1 LLKSRLTMT
10 KESNRMKMKMRASRA
25 LVVTAAAA
33 ATLIAVSGCA
43 PGNNTATPQSTR
55 DVSIKAPTDDITIK
69 IQDETG
75 FPVTS
80 DLTEE
85 FTKQYPNV
93 TFNVVRDSFQNLLA
107 NTPRLLASA
116 DAPDLIRQ
124 STIGTTVKDGLLTNL
139 DPYFDAYGWDKFSA
153 GQLAGGRITEDGV
166 RGDGSLY
173 QFGIGFS
180 VTGIYMNKKLADEA
194 GITEVP
200 TTLDELEA
208 DLKQAKAAGVLP
220 IQTGMQDGVGTFVL
234 QALINQYGD
243 KQDLIDWMFNKPG
256 ATIDTDAALKGST
269 TFQDWAKAGYL
280 PPDVNAINYTT
291 MVSNFTSGQGLFM
304 WDGNWD
310 AVNVEKGLGVGNAEF
325 FLMPPVEEGGKFVAM
340 GAGNTFT
347 IPAKSK
353 NADATAFFL
362 NWIATNEKA
371 RQIVVDVTGSSPGG
385 DPSQALPT
393 VKKGSLTEQALD
405 NSAKVATDDGFVDF
419 MANSTAGIYQGSLQP
434 NEQLLLTDKM
444 TPADFV
450 AATQEFYEKDLA
462 AK

>member
-1 LLKSRLTMT
+1 
-10 KESNRMKMKMRASRA
+10 MRTRPRA
-25 LVVTAAAA
+25 GRTLIVTAAAA
-33 ATLIAVSGCA
+33 TVLLAVAGCA
-43 PGNNTATPQSTR
+43 PGSSPAATAPIG
-55 DVSIKAPTDDITIK
+55 DVSTDAPTGDITIK

-80 DLTEE
+80 DLSDE

-93 TFNVVRDSFQNLLA
+93 KFDIVRDSFQNLLA

-124 STIGTTVKDGLLTNL
+124 STLGTTVKDGLLTNL
-139 DPYFDAYGWDKFSA
+139 DPYYDAYGWDKFSA
-153 GQLAGGRITEDGV
+153 GQLAGGRITDAGV
-166 RGDGSLY
+166 RGEGSLY

-180 VTGIYMNKKLADEA
+180 VTGIYMNKTIASQV
-194 GITEVP
+194 GITDAP
-200 TTLDELEA
+200 ATLDELEA
-208 DLKQAKAAGVLP
+208 DLEKAKNAGVLP
-220 IQTGMQDGVGTFVL
+220 IQTGMQDGTGTFVL

-243 KQDLIDWMFNKPG
+243 KQDLIDWMYNKSG
-256 ATIDTDAALKGST
+256 ATIDTDAALKGTT

-310 AVNVEKGLGVGNAEF
+310 AKNVETGLGAGNAEF
-325 FLMPPVEEGGKFVAM
+325 FLMPPAEAGSKYVAM

-362 NWIATNEKA
+362 NWIVTNDKA

-385 DPSQALPT
+385 DPTQALPT
-393 VKKGSLTEQALD
+393 VEKGSLVEQALN
-405 NSAKVATDDGFVDF
+405 NSATVAADDGFVDF

-434 NEQLLLTDKM
+434 NEQLLLTDKL
-444 TPADFV
+444 TPEDFLK
-450 AATQEFYEKDLA
+450 ATQEFYEKDLA

>member
-1 LLKSRLTMT
+1 
-10 KESNRMKMKMRASRA
+10 MKINKRASRA
-25 LVVTAAAA
+25 LAVTAGVAAA
-33 ATLIAVSGCA
+33 LLAVTGCA
-43 PGNNTATPQSTR
+43 PGNNTVAAQPTGTVSTA
-55 DVSIKAPTDDITIK
+55 APTGDITIK
-69 IQDETG
+69 IMDETG

-80 DLTEE
+80 NLTDE

-93 TFNVVRDSFQNLLA
+93 KFDITRDSFQNLLA
-107 NTPRLLASA
+107 NTPRLLAGA

-139 DPYFDAYGWDKFSA
+139 DPYFNAYGWNKFSA
-153 GQLAGGRITEDGV
+153 GQLAGGRITADGV
-166 RGDGSLY
+166 RGEGSLY

-180 VTGIYMNKKLADEA
+180 VTGLYMNKTIAGQV
-194 GITEVP
+194 GITGMP
-200 TTLDELEA
+200 ATLDELEA
-208 DLKQAKAAGVLP
+208 DLAKAKAAGVLP

-243 KQDLIDWMFNKPG
+243 KQKLIDWMFNKPG
-256 ATIDTDAALKGST
+256 ATINTDAALQGATK
-269 TFQDWAKAGYL
+269 FQDWAKAGYL

-310 AVNVEKGLGVGNAEF
+310 AANVDKGLGTGNAEF
-325 FLMPPVEEGGKFVAM
+325 VLMPPATAGGKHVAM

-362 NWIATNEKA
+362 NWIATNDKA

-385 DPSQALPT
+385 DPTAALPT
-393 VKKGSLTEQALD
+393 VASGSLIEAALA
-405 NSAKVATDDGFVDF
+405 NSAKVAADDGFVDF

-444 TPADFV
+444 TPADFLT
-450 AATQEFYEKDLA
+450 ATQAFYEKDLA

>member
-1 LLKSRLTMT
+1 
-10 KESNRMKMKMRASRA
+10 MRTRSRA
-25 LVVTAAAA
+25 GRTLMVTAAAA
-33 ATLIAVSGCA
+33 TVLLAVAGCA
-43 PGNNTATPQSTR
+43 PGSSPAATAPSGDFSTE
-55 DVSIKAPTDDITIK
+55 VPTGDITIK

-80 DLTEE
+80 DLSDE

-93 TFNVVRDSFQNLLA
+93 KFDIVRDSFQNLLA

-153 GQLAGGRITEDGV
+153 GQLAGGRITDAGV
-166 RGDGSLY
+166 RGEGSLY

-180 VTGIYMNKKLADEA
+180 VTGIYMNKTIASQV
-194 GITEVP
+194 GITEAP
-200 TTLDELEA
+200 ATIDELEA
-208 DLKQAKAAGVLP
+208 DLEKAKNAGVLP
-220 IQTGMQDGVGTFVL
+220 IQTGMQDGTGTFVL

-243 KQDLIDWMFNKPG
+243 KQDLIDWMYNKPG
-256 ATIDTDAALKGST
+256 ATIDTDAALKGT
-269 TFQDWAKAGYL
+269 TKFQDWAKAGYL

-310 AVNVEKGLGVGNAEF
+310 AQNVETGLGAGNAEF
-325 FLMPPVEEGGKFVAM
+325 FLMPPAEAGSKHVAM

-362 NWIATNEKA
+362 NWIVTNDKA

-385 DPSQALPT
+385 DPTQALPT
-393 VKKGSLTEQALD
+393 VEKGSLVEQALN
-405 NSAKVATDDGFVDF
+405 NSATVATDDGFVDF

-434 NEQLLLTDKM
+434 NEQLLLTDKL
-444 TPADFV
+444 TPEDFLK
-450 AATQEFYEKDLA
+450 ATQEFYEKDLA

>member
-1 LLKSRLTMT
+1 MRTT
-10 KESNRMKMKMRASRA
+10 MRARRA
-25 LVVTAAAA
+25 LLVTAAAA
-33 ATLIAVSGCA
+33 ATLIAVTGCA
-43 PGNNTATPQSTR
+43 PGSNTAAPQSSG
-55 DVSIKAPTDDITIK
+55 DVSTDAPTDDITLK

-80 DLTEE
+80 NLTEE

-93 TFNVVRDSFQNLLA
+93 KFDIVRDSFQNLLA

-180 VTGIYMNKKLADEA
+180 VTGVYMNNKLAEQV
-194 GITEVP
+194 GITEIP
-200 TTLDELEA
+200 ATMDELEA
-208 DLKQAKAAGVLP
+208 DLEKAKAAGVLP

-256 ATIDTDAALKGST
+256 ATIETDAALKGAT
-269 TFQDWAKAGYL
+269 KFQDWAKAGYL

-291 MVSNFTSGQGLFM
+291 MVSNFTSSQGLFM

-310 AVNVEKGLGVGNAEF
+310 AANVDKGLGVGAAEF
-325 FLMPPVEEGGKFVAM
+325 FLMPPAEEGGKFVAM

-362 NWIATNEKA
+362 NWIATNDKA

-385 DPSQALPT
+385 DPSQAIPAAEE
-393 VKKGSLTEQALD
+393 GSLIAQALD

-444 TPADFV
+444 SPKDFL

>member
-1 LLKSRLTMT
+1 
-10 KESNRMKMKMRASRA
+10 MRTTLRTGRA
-25 LVVTAAAA
+25 LAIAAGAAAVLLTA
-33 ATLIAVSGCA
+33 SGCA
-43 PGNNTATPQSTR
+43 PGSNTVAT
-55 DVSIKAPTDDITIK
+55 APTGAVSTEAPTGDITIK

-80 DLTEE
+80 DLADE

-93 TFNVVRDSFQNLLA
+93 KFDIVRDSFQNLLA

-139 DPYFDAYGWDKFSA
+139 DPYFEAYGWDAFSA
-153 GQLAGGRITEDGV
+153 GQLAGGRITADGV
-166 RGDGSLY
+166 RGEGSLY

-180 VTGIYMNKKLADEA
+180 VTGIYMNKTIADQV
-194 GITEVP
+194 GITETP

-208 DLKQAKAAGVLP
+208 DLEKAKDAGVLP

-243 KQDLIDWMFNKPG
+243 KQDLIDWMYNKEG
-256 ATIDTDAALKGST
+256 ATIDTDAALKGAT
-269 TFQDWAKAGYL
+269 KFQDWAKAGYL

-310 AVNVEKGLGVGNAEF
+310 AQNIDTGLGTGNAEF
-325 FLMPPVEEGGKFVAM
+325 FLMPPVEAGGKHVAM

-362 NWIATNEKA
+362 NWIVTDEKA

-393 VKKGSLTEQALD
+393 VEKGSLVEQALD
-405 NSAKVATDDGFVDF
+405 NSATVATDDGFVDF

-434 NEQLLLTDKM
+434 NEQLLLTDKL
-444 TPADFV
+444 TPADFLK
-450 AATQEFYEKDLA
+450 ATQEFYEKDLA

>member
-1 LLKSRLTMT
+1 
-10 KESNRMKMKMRASRA
+10 MRTRSRA
-25 LVVTAAAA
+25 GRTLMVTAAAA
-33 ATLIAVSGCA
+33 TVLLAVAGCA
-43 PGNNTATPQSTR
+43 PGSSPAATAPSG
-55 DVSIKAPTDDITIK
+55 DVSTEAPTGDITIK

-80 DLTEE
+80 DLSDE

-93 TFNVVRDSFQNLLA
+93 KFDIVRDSFQNLLA

-153 GQLAGGRITEDGV
+153 GQLAGGRITDAGV
-166 RGDGSLY
+166 RGEGSLY

-180 VTGIYMNKKLADEA
+180 VTGIYMNKTIASQV
-194 GITEVP
+194 GITEAP
-200 TTLDELEA
+200 ATIDELEA
-208 DLKQAKAAGVLP
+208 DLEKAKNAGVLP
-220 IQTGMQDGVGTFVL
+220 IQTGMQDGTGTFVL

-243 KQDLIDWMFNKPG
+243 KQDLIDWMYNKPG
-256 ATIDTDAALKGST
+256 ATIDTDAALKGT
-269 TFQDWAKAGYL
+269 TKFQDWAKAGYL

-310 AVNVEKGLGVGNAEF
+310 AQNVETGLGAGNAEF
-325 FLMPPVEEGGKFVAM
+325 FLMPPAEADSKHVAM

-362 NWIATNEKA
+362 NWIVTNDKA

-385 DPSQALPT
+385 DPTQALPT
-393 VKKGSLTEQALD
+393 VEKGSLVEQALN
-405 NSAKVATDDGFVDF
+405 NSATVATDDGFVDF

-434 NEQLLLTDKM
+434 NEQLLLTDKL
-444 TPADFV
+444 TPEDFLK
-450 AATQEFYEKDLA
+450 ATQEFYEKDLA